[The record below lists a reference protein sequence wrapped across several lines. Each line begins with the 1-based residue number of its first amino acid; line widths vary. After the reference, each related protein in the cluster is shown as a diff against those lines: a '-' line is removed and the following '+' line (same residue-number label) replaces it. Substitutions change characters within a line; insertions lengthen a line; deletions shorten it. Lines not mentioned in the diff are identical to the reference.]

1 MQVAAQ
7 ASADFAR
14 FSSQTCEG
22 EKAFSFIK
30 FADKTQKIRKE
41 MVLLIPNFFFQFWF
55 LRLF

>member
-22 EKAFSFIK
+22 EKKKPSALQVLLVT
-30 FADKTQKIRKE
+30 DKKIEE
-41 MVLLIPNFFFQFWF
+41 MVLLFPKV
-55 LRLF
+55 LSLLVP

>member
-41 MVLLIPNFFFQFWF
+41 MVLLIPNFFEQ
-55 LRLF
+55 